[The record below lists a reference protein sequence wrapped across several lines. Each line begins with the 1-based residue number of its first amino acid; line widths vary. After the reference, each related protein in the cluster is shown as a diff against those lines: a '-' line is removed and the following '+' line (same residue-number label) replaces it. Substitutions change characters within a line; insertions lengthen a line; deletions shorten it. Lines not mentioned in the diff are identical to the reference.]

1 LNEKTNSKPPV
12 RTLPSLVQAGVPR
25 LTPDAALQAA
35 KEALPGATPVSFVSP
50 DGPKGS
56 YTVAT
61 RFPEDLT
68 PGGRSWVVV
77 DQYSGK
83 ALFIENSRTAVPGT
97 KTIIENRAIHTG
109 DIWGYPTKI
118 IMSLSSLLLVLQAVT
133 GYYMWWKKVR
143 LKTKELDSERAV
155 VA

>member
-1 LNEKTNSKPPV
+1 M
-12 RTLPSLVQAGVPR
+12 
-25 LTPDAALQAA
+25 
-35 KEALPGATPVSFVSP
+35 SP

-56 YTVAT
+56 YPVAT

-77 DQYSGK
+77 DQYSER
-83 ALFIENSRTAVPGT
+83 ALFVENSRTAVPGT

-118 IMSLSSLLLVLQAVT
+118 VMSLSSLLLVLQAVT
-133 GYYMWWKKVR
+133 GYYLWWKKVR
-143 LKTKELDSERAV
+143 SKTRELDSERA
-155 VA
+155 A